1 MLAIAE
7 RKVTTSTEA
16 DDRRAGASRQRLLM
30 RVAKLICKS
39 GEYPCVML
47 DVSETGT
54 KLRLFQ
60 ARPPEPFMMIELSN
74 GAIYPVER
82 RWTKDGTAGFR
93 FTNPVDVADFINDA
107 SPHQRRPVR
116 LRTRHAVEFIA
127 GGERGHAMMINL
139 SARGACIEAGRQLPV
154 GSMVK
159 VEIDGRSERYAHV
172 CWRKDYR
179 HGLAFQEDMALADLA
194 RLALDLQPF
203 QTPAAGLAHP
213 RSA

>member
-7 RKVTTSTEA
+7 MKFVASSGA

-54 KLRLFQ
+54 RLRLFH
-60 ARPPEPFMMIELSN
+60 APPPETFVMIELAN

-82 RWTKDGTAGFR
+82 RWTQDGTAGFR
-93 FTNPVDVADFINDA
+93 FASPVDVADFINEVNL
-107 SPHQRRPVR
+107 HTRRPVR
-116 LRTRHAVEFIA
+116 LRTEHSVQVAA
-127 GGERGHAMMINL
+127 GGECGHAMMINL

-159 VEIDGRSERYAHV
+159 VEMAGRAARFAHV

-203 QTPAAGLAHP
+203 QPDLAHP

>member
-7 RKVTTSTEA
+7 TKFVASSGA

-47 DVSETGT
+47 DVSDTGT
-54 KLRLFQ
+54 KLRLFH
-60 ARPPEPFMMIELSN
+60 APPPETFVMIELAN

-93 FTNPVDVADFINDA
+93 FTSPVDVADFINEA
-107 SPHQRRPVR
+107 HLRARRPLR
-116 LRTRHAVEFIA
+116 LRMRHPVQFIA
-127 GGERGHAMMINL
+127 GGERGNAVMINL
-139 SARGACIEAGRQLPV
+139 SARGACVEAGRQLPV
-154 GSMVK
+154 GSMLK
-159 VEIDGRSERYAHV
+159 VELPGRGTRFAHV
-172 CWRKDYR
+172 CWREDYR

-203 QTPAAGLAHP
+203 KSFAADLAHP

>member
-7 RKVTTSTEA
+7 TNLAAASAE
-16 DDRRAGASRQRLLM
+16 DERRAGISRQRLLM

-47 DVSETGT
+47 DVSEAGT
-54 KLRLFQ
+54 KLRLFH
-60 ARPPEPFMMIELSN
+60 AHPPETFMMIELAN

-82 RWTKDGTAGFR
+82 RWIKDGAAGFR
-93 FTNPVDVADFINDA
+93 FTSAVDVADFVNEG
-107 SPHQRRPVR
+107 SVHPRRPLR
-116 LRTRHAVEFIA
+116 LRTRHAVQFIA
-127 GGERGHAMMINL
+127 GGERGDAVMTNL
-139 SARGACIEAGRQLPV
+139 SARGACIEAGRQVPI

-159 VEIDGRSERYAHV
+159 VEIAGRAERFAHV

-179 HGLAFQEDMALADLA
+179 HGLAFQEDMVLADLA
-194 RLALDLQPF
+194 HLALDLQPF
-203 QTPAAGLAHP
+203 QPSAADLAQP

>member
-7 RKVTTSTEA
+7 RVHRRHPTP

-54 KLRLFQ
+54 KLRLFH
-60 ARPPEPFMMIELSN
+60 ATPPETFVMIELSN

-82 RWTKDGTAGFR
+82 RWTREGTVGFR
-93 FTNPVDVADFINDA
+93 FTSPVNVTHFINES
-107 SPHQRRPVR
+107 SPHSRRPAR
-116 LRTRHAVEFIA
+116 LRTRHSVQFIA

-154 GSMVK
+154 GSMLK
-159 VEIDGRSERYAHV
+159 VEIGGRAARFAHV

-194 RLALDLQPF
+194 RLAMDLQPF
-203 QTPAAGLAHP
+203 QSSQVEQAHP

>member
-7 RKVTTSTEA
+7 PKLTASVEA

-54 KLRLFQ
+54 KLRLFHVH
-60 ARPPEPFMMIELSN
+60 PPETFMMIELSN

-82 RWTKDGTAGFR
+82 RWIKEGIAGLR
-93 FTNPVDVADFINDA
+93 FTNQVDVTDFINEA
-107 SPHQRRPVR
+107 SVAPRRPIR
-116 LRTRHAVEFIA
+116 LRTHHAVEFVA

-154 GSMVK
+154 GSMAK
-159 VEIDGRSERYAHV
+159 VEIAGRAERFAHV

-179 HGLAFQEDMALADLA
+179 HGLAFQEDVVLADLA
-194 RLALDLQPF
+194 RLAMDLQPF
-203 QTPAAGLAHP
+203 QAPGADLAHP